1 MTKDRQQKELLR
13 KCGFKI
19 QDENPAYRTWVRG
32 ELRIA
37 LIVGKC
43 PSLRKLVNHVID
55 QTVYRV
61 RKGTR
66 VAFRDVFYD
75 NEGGVIGKELS

>member
-1 MTKDRQQKELLR
+1 MTKDRQQKNLLR
-13 KCGFKI
+13 RCGFKI

-43 PSLRKLVNHVID
+43 PSHRKLVNHIID

-61 RKGTR
+61 RKG
-66 VAFRDVFYD
+66 AQIKFRDLFFD
-75 NEGGVIGKELS
+75 NEGGVIGKEQS